1 MNRIPTGSG
10 RPESGRTYTSQG
22 RKSGSIGG
30 ALRRVMVV
38 LGSVALAGSI
48 FSIYAGTSSAAN
60 PTTPTQVAPFN
71 ECPGV
76 GADSSCQFL
85 IILNANGTTTILQ
98 DKTQGPYDGE
108 DDTLVG
114 VLNLTTGAVP
124 LINLSSNTDI
134 FNFDGDG
141 ICGTDRGHHFMWVGS
156 GANGGGFTAS
166 TGFTGCPY
174 GPKTY
179 EGPWV
184 SFSNYGSANNWE
196 TGTVNFSVPGTSG
209 PTGLPAQASTFFSLE
224 SDLSGATFTAPPTT
238 TTTSSS
244 TTTTKPTTT
253 TTTLATTTTTQATT
267 TTTQATTTTT
277 QATTTTT
284 QATTTTTQP
293 TTTTTASTGSTTT
306 LPPPPS
312 VTVPSTVAT
321 TTTTI
326 PAGTSTTA
334 APTTTAPTVPTTA
347 IPSSPPTV
355 PPTAPPATVP
365 SGAPGTG
372 VGGAAT
378 SSDNGVLLVGSGIA
392 LFAGLAGLALIAR
405 RRRSA

>member
-114 VLNLTTGAVP
+114 VLNLTNGAVP

-253 TTTLATTTTTQATT
+253 TTLATT